1 MNGGIAATIGDS
13 AMLKTILVPTDG
25 SDHARRAVDLAADL
39 AAKYQAKVILLHVLL
54 RGHLPEGL
62 MRAAEVEHVVHPGPG
77 GPRNLAIMPQ
87 EIMARVD
94 REVQAPLEV
103 LEFIAGNVMADAE
116 AAVRAKG
123 VAEVEAVVEQGDTAQ
138 QILDKAVQSGADM
151 IVLGSRGLGGLEGLL
166 MGSVSQKVSHHAPC
180 TCVTVR

>member
-1 MNGGIAATIGDS
+1 
-13 AMLKTILVPTDG
+13 MLKTILVATDG

-62 MRAAEVEHVVHPGPG
+62 KRAAEVEHVAHLGPG
-77 GPRNLAIMPQ
+77 GPQNLAIMPQ
-87 EIMARVD
+87 EIVARVD
-94 REVQAPLEV
+94 RDVQAPLEV
-103 LEFIAGNVMADAE
+103 LEFIAGNVMADAK
-116 AAVRAKG
+116 AAVLAKG
-123 VAEVEAVVEQGDTAQ
+123 VTDVETIVEQGDTAQ
-138 QILDKAVQSGADM
+138 YILHHAGRSDADM
-151 IVLGSRGLGGLEGLL
+151 IVMGSRGLGGLEGLL

>member
-1 MNGGIAATIGDS
+1 
-13 AMLKTILVPTDG
+13 MLKSILVATDG

-62 MRAAEVEHVVHPGPG
+62 MRAAEVEHVAHPGPG
-77 GPRNLAIMPQ
+77 APRNLAIMPQ
-87 EIMARVD
+87 EIMARVE

-103 LEFIAGNVMADAE
+103 LEYIAGNVLADAE

-123 VAEVEAVVEQGDTAQ
+123 VAEVEAVVEQGDTARH
-138 QILDKAVQSGADM
+138 ILDQAAQSGADM
-151 IVLGSRGLGGLEGLL
+151 IVMGRRGLGGLEGLL
-166 MGSVSQKVSHHAPC
+166 MGSVSQKVSHHASC

>member
-1 MNGGIAATIGDS
+1 
-13 AMLKTILVPTDG
+13 MLETILVATDG

-39 AAKYQAKVILLHVLL
+39 AAKYRAKVILLHVLL

-62 MRAAEVEHVVHPGPG
+62 KRAAEVEHVSHPGPG

-87 EIMARVD
+87 EIMARVE

-103 LEFIAGNVMADAE
+103 LEYIAGNVLADAE

-123 VAEVEAVVEQGDTAQ
+123 VAEVEVVVEQGDTARH
-138 QILDKAVQSGADM
+138 ILDKAAQSGADM
-151 IVLGSRGLGGLEGLL
+151 IVMGSRGLGGLEGLL
-166 MGSVSQKVSHHAPC
+166 MGSISQKVSHHARC
-180 TCVTVR
+180 TCVIVR

>member
-1 MNGGIAATIGDS
+1 
-13 AMLKTILVPTDG
+13 MLKTILVATDG

-62 MRAAEVEHVVHPGPG
+62 LRAAEVEHVTHPGPG

-87 EIMARVD
+87 EIMARVE

-103 LEFIAGNVMADAE
+103 LEYIAGNVLADAE
-116 AAVRAKG
+116 VAVRAKG
-123 VAEVEAVVEQGDTAQ
+123 VTEVEAVVEQGDTARH
-138 QILDKAVQSGADM
+138 ILDKAAQSGADM
-151 IVLGSRGLGGLEGLL
+151 IVMGRRGLGGLEGLL
-166 MGSVSQKVSHHAPC
+166 MGSVSQKVNHHASC

>member
-1 MNGGIAATIGDS
+1 
-13 AMLKTILVPTDG
+13 MLETILVATDG

-39 AAKYQAKVILLHVLL
+39 AAKYRAKVILLHVLL

-62 MRAAEVEHVVHPGPG
+62 KRAAEVEHVSHPGPG

-87 EIMARVD
+87 EIMARVE

-103 LEFIAGNVMADAE
+103 LEYIAGNVLADAE

-123 VAEVEAVVEQGDTAQ
+123 VAEVEVVVEQGDTARH
-138 QILDKAVQSGADM
+138 ILDKAAQSGADM
-151 IVLGSRGLGGLEGLL
+151 IVMGSRGLGGLEGLL
-166 MGSVSQKVSHHAPC
+166 MGSISQKVSHHARC
-180 TCVTVR
+180 TCV

>member
-1 MNGGIAATIGDS
+1 MEEP
-13 AMLKTILVPTDG
+13 AMLKTILVATDG

-62 MRAAEVEHVVHPGPG
+62 MRAAEVEHVAHPGPG
-77 GPRNLAIMPQ
+77 GPPNLAIMPQ
-87 EIMARVD
+87 EIMARVE

-103 LEFIAGNVMADAE
+103 LEYIAGNVLADAE
-116 AAVRAKG
+116 AATRAKG
-123 VAEVEAVVEQGDTAQ
+123 VTEVEAVVEQGDTAQ
-138 QILDKAVQSGADM
+138 HILDKAAQSGADM
-151 IVLGSRGLGGLEGLL
+151 IVMGRRGLGGLEGLL
-166 MGSVSQKVSHHAPC
+166 MGSVSQKVGHHASC